1 MEELPHE
8 KQRELEYIAEYYCAA
23 HFHVTLLWMRQGMEL
38 PPGEI
43 ASLMDSIASDGFF
56 NAVQKTI
63 NP

>member
-1 MEELPHE
+1 M
-8 KQRELEYIAEYYCAA
+8 
-23 HFHVTLLWMRQGMEL
+23 TLLWMRQGMEL

-63 NP
+63 NKKDLGPRSFF

>member
-1 MEELPHE
+1 M
-8 KQRELEYIAEYYCAA
+8 EYIAEYYCAA